1 MANIHTTTTGHGSG
15 MSNEEEAMQALMSM
29 LMKVEAKHPVVL
41 CGGRAFAMWLEI
53 LCGTSL
59 VQNGVSSDGRGKDEF
74 KLKATLCGR
83 VAFKLS
89 NETINTRSG
98 MAWQV
103 EERIVSLIRN
113 SILGADDVAIYD
125 GSSVAKGSKA

>member
-1 MANIHTTTTGHGSG
+1 MAQIHTTTTGQGSG
-15 MSNEEEAMQALMSM
+15 MSNEEEAMQALMAA
-29 LMKVEAKHPVVL
+29 LIKVESKHPVVL
-41 CGGRAFAMWLEI
+41 CGGRAFGMWLEI

-59 VQNGVSSDGRGKDEF
+59 VQRGTSADGQGKDEF
-74 KLKATLCGR
+74 KLKATLSGR

-113 SILGADDVAIYD
+113 SILGPDDIAIYD
-125 GSSVAKGSKA
+125 GKTVAQGSKA